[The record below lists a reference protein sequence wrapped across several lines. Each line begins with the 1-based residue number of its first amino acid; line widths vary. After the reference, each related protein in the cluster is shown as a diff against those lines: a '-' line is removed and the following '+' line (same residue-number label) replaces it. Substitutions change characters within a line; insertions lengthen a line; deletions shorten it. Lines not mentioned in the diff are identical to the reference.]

1 MPSARTTL
9 WTDKRTS
16 ALSGNYFTVLFV
28 TWTPETMV
36 ILDFSCSVRCPQIC
50 DTGCSIRWGA
60 FDPKHQL
67 STNSRNDWDQRW
79 IGKCRKMVGV
89 VLTKFFILRQIYE
102 HRHISCRTTI
112 SVFLDLTQPIGQFF
126 NAVSRLCVPEKFISL
141 IQSLHVNSQRRFR
154 TYNNVLRK
162 FTTRSVARQITL
174 FPPLFFNFFIEMLI
188 KIVISLRGNNGIDIR
203 LDGKLS
209 VFKFVEDVV
218 LPTEDPNKLWLLSI
232 IWMIMQE
239 CLTCVLHRRRIEC
252 CCMIGLAKGR
262 TLFSQ
267 KSNQMRQT
275 DLVTWVVVSHLVVVH
290 SKEYPRAY
298 RRPDWLLLI
307 WGTCYVDVV
316 AGYRW
321 NVEYIR
327 QQ

>member
-126 NAVSRLCVPEKFISL
+126 DAVSRLCVCQKNSPHLSNLCMWIAKGDFAL
-141 IQSLHVNSQRRFR
+141 ITMFYANSPRE
-154 TYNNVLRK
+154 VLLVR
-162 FTTRSVARQITL
+162 
-174 FPPLFFNFFIEMLI
+174 
-188 KIVISLRGNNGIDIR
+188 
-203 LDGKLS
+203 
-209 VFKFVEDVV
+209 
-218 LPTEDPNKLWLLSI
+218 LLSF
-232 IWMIMQE
+232 
-239 CLTCVLHRRRIEC
+239 LPY
-252 CCMIGLAKGR
+252 
-262 TLFSQ
+262 FSTFSL
-267 KSNQMRQT
+267 KCS
-275 DLVTWVVVSHLVVVH
+275 
-290 SKEYPRAY
+290 
-298 RRPDWLLLI
+298 
-307 WGTCYVDVV
+307 
-316 AGYRW
+316 
-321 NVEYIR
+321 
-327 QQ
+327 